1 MRISCFEIHL
11 FVQNSKK
18 MNMKKWIKISVISIS
33 TIVSIIAFVLLLFIG
48 WLIIVSPGKTE
59 PIRDAQGKVIEGS
72 IAEIQKMEIGGI
84 KQFVVIRGKS
94 TQNPVLLMLHGGPG
108 SPQAHMN
115 LKYNKK
121 LEDYFIVVNWD
132 QRGAG
137 GSYSKDIPKESINID
152 QMVEDTRE
160 LSQYLIKRF
169 QKDNIFILG
178 HSWGSYLGMRTVYK
192 YPKLYKAYIGIGQV
206 SDQRK
211 SEELSYQFVM
221 NQAKETKNEKA
232 IRELDEIGYPENG
245 IYKDLQKGMTIERN
259 WVMQYGGASW
269 MKTKKYFIPAFIVPL
284 LQFKE
289 YTITDKINYLKGL
302 KSSQE
307 LLWDPLMNQQLVDI
321 VKKVEVPVYILQ
333 GRHDYQTCFD
343 LAKNYFDSLQAPR
356 KEFIEFSN
364 SAHLL
369 PYDLEN
375 DKFHDVMINK
385 ILKES
390 IN

>member
-1 MRISCFEIHL
+1 
-11 FVQNSKK
+11 
-18 MNMKKWIKISVISIS
+18 MKKWVKITLFSIS
-33 TIVSIIAFVLLLFIG
+33 SIIAILLLTVLLFFG
-48 WLIIVSPGKTE
+48 WLKSVSPGKTE
-59 PIRDAQGKVIEGS
+59 PFKDDEGKVIDGS

-94 TQNPVLLMLHGGPG
+94 IQNPVLLMLHGGPG

-115 LKYNKK
+115 LKFNKK
-121 LEDYFIVVNWD
+121 LEEYFIVVNWD

-137 GSYSKDIPKESINID
+137 GSFSKNIPKESMNID

-169 QKDNIFILG
+169 QKDRIFILG
-178 HSWGSYLGMRTVYK
+178 HSWGSYLGMRTVSK
-192 YPKLYKAYIGIGQV
+192 YPELYKAYIGIGQV

-211 SEELSYQFVM
+211 SEELSYQFVL
-221 NQAKETKNEKA
+221 NKAWETKNEKA
-232 IRELDEIGYPENG
+232 ITELGKIGYPVNG
-245 IYKDLQKGMTIERN
+245 IYKDLQKGMMIERN
-259 WVMQYGGASW
+259 WVMHYGGAAW
-269 MKTKKYFIPAFIVPL
+269 MKSKKDFFPMFIKPL
-284 LQFKE
+284 LEFRE
-289 YTITDKINYLKGL
+289 YTVSDKFNYLRGINF
-302 KSSQE
+302 SQQM
-307 LLWDPLMNQQLVDI
+307 LWDPLMNQQLVDE

-343 LAKNYFDSLQAPR
+343 LAKIYFDSLQAPR

-369 PYDLEN
+369 PYNLEI
-375 DKFHDVMINK
+375 DKFQDVMINK

-390 IN
+390 I